1 MCYNAA
7 IRSKCVNEDMF
18 DMTGWRSEDFLD
30 ADAENSV
37 EDDPWADPTDNF
49 TLSGADNSMYPQPA
63 EPIMP
68 AQSITDAAQDVA
80 PDTQSSSDVIA
91 KKEDSR
97 DAYVS
102 SGTETSML
110 DKVADSEADQEP
122 SDSDIWDDENIYSDE
137 DFEYGYDVYD
147 EPEPLAEYDEDLS
160 EPVYVSDVDD
170 VGIRIAVGIDE
181 FIASVPEVS
190 DRQRN
195 RIAQLLDDLEP
206 MRLRRLLPWLHQ
218 NSWTGPSLL
227 LFLEFHSIWEDSS
240 NLWEYRFWW
249 ARYGDWWSYHSKSQ
263 LSRDNMRRL
272 VQLRLH
278 CSPEEV
284 IAEAWF
290 TDWEDFEMWKRGFPS
305 FARFALFRAELAEG
319 EDWQDSLST
328 YETDTQDDADS
339 LTLQNPASEF
349 IEVLASDSLQWFAN
363 QDWYDPSEWHD
374 NLG

>member
-1 MCYNAA
+1 
-7 IRSKCVNEDMF
+7 
-18 DMTGWRSEDFLD
+18 MTGWRSEDFLD
-30 ADAENSV
+30 ADAENPV
-37 EDDPWADPTDNF
+37 EADPWADPTDNF
-49 TLSGADNSMYPQPA
+49 TLSGADNSMYPQLA

-68 AQSITDAAQDVA
+68 PQGRTDAAQGLA
-80 PDTQSSSDVIA
+80 SDTQSSSDVIA
-91 KKEDSR
+91 KEDSR
-97 DAYVS
+97 DAYETG
-102 SGTETSML
+102 GTEASMV
-110 DKVADSEADQEP
+110 DKAADSEADQEP

-147 EPEPLAEYDEDLS
+147 EPEPLAEYDEYLS

-170 VGIRIAVGIDE
+170 AGIRIAVGIDE

-328 YETDTQDDADS
+328 YETDAQDDADS
-339 LTLQNPASEF
+339 LTLQNHASEF